1 MPSRLLP
8 IAAALVAAVTLG
20 ACSGSSGSS
29 ASTSTVDTSVDVTDA
44 SGQATTLAPVTV
56 AAAGPDDDSSTDTL
70 PTIQPGHCPAVAAA
84 PSAESVTDDQ
94 ADVDGDGAQ
103 DQLASYMNGGQW
115 HLRVALAGGGGVDV
129 PLAAAGD
136 GTVNVLGGIDLDGQK
151 GDELLVAVG
160 NVDAGTLVGMF
171 RFHDCT
177 LTRILGPDGQP
188 AAFPVG
194 STAMTADGLR
204 CQPPG
209 LVVLQGRS
217 GDGNAFATTDIT
229 LRLDGDRLVEVSR
242 QPGTVDATAQRDK
255 YLDYLQLDCG
265 NLQLLED

>member
-1 MPSRLLP
+1 MQRHLLP
-8 IAAALVAAVTLG
+8 LAAALAAVVTLG
-20 ACSGSSGSS
+20 ACSGSGSS
-29 ASTSTVDTSVDVTDA
+29 ASSTSTDAASAEATAPETS
-44 SGQATTLAPVTV
+44 LAPVTV
-56 AAAGPDDDSSTDTL
+56 AAAGPDDSDASTDTL

-84 PSAESVTDDQ
+84 PSAASVTNDE

-103 DQLASYMNGGQW
+103 DQLATYMVGDQW
-115 HLRVALAGGGGVDV
+115 HLRVALAAGGGVDV
-129 PLAAAGD
+129 PLASAGD
-136 GTVNVLGGIDLDGQK
+136 GTVNVLGGIDIDAKK
-151 GDELLVAVG
+151 GDEVVVAVG
-160 NVDAGTLVGMF
+160 NVDAGTLVGML

-194 STAMTADGLR
+194 ATATTANGLR

-209 LVVLQGRS
+209 VVVLQGTS
-217 GDGNAFATTDIT
+217 SDGNSFATTDVT
-229 LRLDGDRLVEVSR
+229 LHLEGDRFVEVSR

-265 NLQLLED
+265 KLQLLED